1 MQVANQEIL
10 RKLYAAGLSDE
21 LSWSGK
27 NVGEVLSQEE
37 ELGKGDE
44 KLDARAKARQVLKSA
59 LEAIYDPED
68 EMTEEEHAAYEKK
81 LIDKVR
87 SGKKLTAQEMN
98 YLRVHNPEAYWMA
111 RRVEYKRMKLE
122 QRLKHCKSKEE
133 AQEIYNT
140 FVGQVS
146 DEDPDKEALLNTYKN
161 TFDEFKKT
169 IEYARLPETKREA
182 EAEKLHGKKKKL
194 YLEGK
199 LPSEE
204 EEWLLDLDQDY
215 FDQDLLMKLEEED
228 LTPLIELLDELPVL
242 DITG

>member
-10 RKLYAAGLSDE
+10 RKLYAAGLGDE
-21 LSWSGK
+21 LTWSG
-27 NVGEVLSQEE
+27 NVAGEILSEE
-37 ELGKGDE
+37 EEWKGKDE
-44 KLDARAKARQVLKSA
+44 KLDARAKAKQVLKSA

-68 EMTEEEHAAYEKK
+68 GMTEEEHAAYEKK

-133 AQEIYNT
+133 AEEIYNT
-140 FVGQVS
+140 FVGQVL

-161 TFDEFKKT
+161 TYEEFKKSM
-169 IEYARLPETKREA
+169 EYARLPETKREA

-204 EEWLLDLDQDY
+204 EEWLLDMELDI
-215 FDQDLLMKLEEED
+215 LMKLEEED
-228 LTPLIELLDELPVL
+228 MGPLVELLDELPVL